1 MIKKLLLSVL
11 LCTASM
17 LSMAQNQTVTHVV
30 QRGETL
36 ESIAEYYK
44 VSVEDINKANPNADG
59 IVYVGMKIEIPT
71 STNGVKDEQSILSG
85 TKTPTRKTSST
96 YSTMKS
102 EISKAQNDNSV
113 ETQNDEPKKG
123 DVDASSQFVPR
134 FGSLSGDNA
143 EHLKNTFGLSAALGA
158 KYFIADNIFVEG
170 LIGYRFLIASYKK
183 EYAEAIHG
191 SKGATDS
198 LETHSIYIPLY
209 AGAKLDNFLIKAG
222 PYFDYI
228 VSGAAKTEKGK
239 EKRKDK
245 ITKDRLSVGLNFAV
259 QYKMLGLN
267 FNIGLTDYAEVK
279 KCKEMAI
286 GLIYGF

>member
-1 MIKKLLLSVL
+1 MIKKYLLSVL
-11 LCTASM
+11 LCTVCM
-17 LSMAQNQTVTHVV
+17 LCMAQSQTVSHVV

-59 IVYVGMKIEIPT
+59 MMYVGMKIEIPM
-71 STNGVKDEQSILSG
+71 STNGIKDAQNILSE
-85 TKTPTRKTSST
+85 TKTPSKQTSSS
-96 YSTMKS
+96 YSNMKS
-102 EISKAQNDNSV
+102 EFSKAQSNNSV

-123 DVDASSQFVPR
+123 DVDASMQVVPR
-134 FGSLSGDNA
+134 LGSLSGDNA

-158 KYFIADNIFVEG
+158 KYFIADKMFIEG

-183 EYAEAIHG
+183 EYAEAIYG
-191 SKGATDS
+191 SEGATGS
-198 LETHSIYIPLY
+198 LETHSIYVPLY
-209 AGAKLDNFLIKAG
+209 VGAKFDNFSIKAG

-228 VSGAAKTEKGK
+228 VNGAAKTEKGK
-239 EKRKDK
+239 DKRKDK
-245 ITKDRLSVGLNFAV
+245 ITKDRLSVGLNFAA
-259 QYKMLGLN
+259 QYKMFGLN